1 MPFISIIIPVYNA
14 EKYLRLCLS
23 SVEKQTFTDWE
34 VLLVDDGSSD
44 SSPQICDEYSH
55 RDERFRTFHQQNSG
69 TSAARNVALRECRGT
84 YVTFMDND
92 DWWLDP
98 TCLENVASSLTE
110 HPVDLLW
117 HMSCRSD
124 ESGSRVL
131 DVEATTFSETVRQLT
146 AEDAIH
152 FVIDHDLTTSAVWT
166 KVVKRTLINDHAI
179 FFPEGMRNEDTQ
191 WSARVIAYCSS
202 VTWHDE
208 RFYVYRMGHSYAQ
221 TSHKLADAS
230 VRDLEQILRENLA
243 LATTLTPARASA
255 LRAFL
260 AYPFIV
266 WAGQAAALGLL
277 NPLNEGDPSL
287 LKQMKVVVSSS
298 NGRSARI
305 TRWSCRIL
313 GARITAQILGSLFKR
328 LHPGQVA

>member
-14 EKYLRLCLS
+14 EKYLRSCLS
-23 SVEKQTFTDWE
+23 SIEEQTFADWE

-44 SSPQICDEYSH
+44 SSPQICDEYSR

-69 TSAARNVALRECRGT
+69 TSSARNTALRECRGT

-92 DWWLDP
+92 DWWLNA
-98 TCLENVASSLTE
+98 TCLENVASSLIE
-110 HPVDLLW
+110 RPVDLLW

-124 ESGSRVL
+124 ESGARIL
-131 DVEATTFSETVRQLT
+131 DTGTTMFGETVRQLS
-146 AEDAIH
+146 AENAIR
-152 FVIDHDLTTSAVWT
+152 FIIDHDLTTSAVWT

-191 WSARVIAYCSS
+191 WSAQVIAYCSS

-221 TSHKLADAS
+221 TSHRLADAS
-230 VRDLEQILRENLA
+230 VKDLERVLRENLK
-243 LATTLTPARASA
+243 LAETLTPARASA

-266 WAGQAAALGLL
+266 WAAQADALGLL
-277 NPLNEGDPSL
+277 NPADEGESSL
-287 LKQMKVVVSSS
+287 LRQMKSVVGSS
-298 NGRSARI
+298 NGRSARMA
-305 TRWSCRIL
+305 RWSCRIL
-313 GARITAQILGSLFKR
+313 GPRITARVLGLLFKR
-328 LHPGQVA
+328 LHPDQVG